1 VLETNLDDATPE
13 VLGGLH
19 ERLRAAGARDV
30 SVVPTTMKKSRLGH
44 LVKVVVKP
52 EDAERV
58 ARRLAVETGTL
69 GVRET
74 GARHRWIAD
83 RAFETATV
91 EIDGSEYEV
100 DVKIASDSMDEV
112 YDVSAEYDEA
122 AAVANETGVAVR
134 EVVRLAEEDVRE

>member
-1 VLETNLDDATPE
+1 
-13 VLGGLH
+13 
-19 ERLRAAGARDV
+19 
-30 SVVPTTMKKSRLGH
+30 
-44 LVKVVVKP
+44 VKVIVKP

-100 DVKIASDSMDEV
+100 DVKIASDSAGEV
-112 YDVSAEYDEA
+112 YDVSAEYGDT
-122 AAVANETGVAVR
+122 AAVANETGMAVR
-134 EVVRLAEEDVRE
+134 KVMRLAEEKVRQ